1 MAARQTALGALIACR
16 KQGAWSDGVLKEYA
30 QRDRLDRRD
39 AALAT
44 RLCYGVLQNRMLLD
58 FYLSQ
63 LVRGRLRDLQPVV
76 LDILRLGLYQ
86 IFYMDKIPDSAA
98 VHEAVE
104 QGKQYANPRAAGLVN
119 GVLRGAIRRR
129 GELAEPRDLATRYSH
144 PQPLVE
150 LLAGEMGPEE
160 LEGVLA
166 ADNQAPETV
175 LQGNPLAGDWS
186 QIPAA
191 IQAAGGSC
199 TPHPWLERCFLIAGA
214 GNLERLEIYQKGLCY
229 VQDAASRLAVQCAG
243 VKPGMQVLDSCAAPG
258 GKSFAAAIDMAGH
271 GKGSGPDG
279 PSLHTHPAPG
289 RPGAGSGVGGRH
301 GSGPGGCAL
310 QRPGDHPE
318 EAGHPIQGSDPDG
331 EAPPAAD
338 GDSLQASP
346 VCEARRCASLLHL
359 HHFAPGKPAGSS
371 GLFGAEP

>member
-16 KQGAWSDGVLKEYA
+16 KQGAWPDGVLKEYA

-104 QGKQYANPRAAGLVN
+104 QGQQYANPRAAGLVN

-129 GELAEPRDLATRYSH
+129 GELAEPQDLATRYSH

-258 GKSFAAAIDMAGH
+258 GKSFAAAIDMAGQGNLIACDIH
-271 GKGSGPDG
+271 EHKLALMEKGAARMCLPCI
-279 PSLHTHPAPG
+279 HTRLQDAREPVPEWE
-289 RPGAGSGVGGRH
+289 GAMDRVLVDV
-301 GSGPGGCAL
+301 PC
-310 QRPGDHPE
+310 
-318 EAGHPIQGSDPDG
+318 
-331 EAPPAAD
+331 
-338 GDSLQASP
+338 
-346 VCEARRCASLLHL
+346 
-359 HHFAPGKPAGSS
+359 S
-371 GLFGAEP
+371 GLGIIRK

>member
-119 GVLRGAIRRR
+119 GVLRGSDSPQGSWPNPRIWPPGTAILSPWWSCWPEKWDRRSWRGCWLRTTRRR
-129 GELAEPRDLATRYSH
+129 RRCCRGTLWRGTGLKSR
-144 PQPLVE
+144 QPF
-150 LLAGEMGPEE
+150 
-160 LEGVLA
+160 
-166 ADNQAPETV
+166 
-175 LQGNPLAGDWS
+175 
-186 QIPAA
+186 
-191 IQAAGGSC
+191 
-199 TPHPWLERCFLIAGA
+199 R
-214 GNLERLEIYQKGLCY
+214 
-229 VQDAASRLAVQCAG
+229 
-243 VKPGMQVLDSCAAPG
+243 
-258 GKSFAAAIDMAGH
+258 
-271 GKGSGPDG
+271 
-279 PSLHTHPAPG
+279 
-289 RPGAGSGVGGRH
+289 RPGAAVRPI
-301 GSGPGGCAL
+301 PGW
-310 QRPGDHPE
+310 
-318 EAGHPIQGSDPDG
+318 S
-331 EAPPAAD
+331 AA
-338 GDSLQASP
+338 
-346 VCEARRCASLLHL
+346 
-359 HHFAPGKPAGSS
+359 F
-371 GLFGAEP
+371 

>member
-1 MAARQTALGALIACR
+1 M
-16 KQGAWSDGVLKEYA
+16 LKEYA

-258 GKSFAAAIDMAGH
+258 GKSFAAAIDMAGQ
-271 GKGSGPDG
+271 GI
-279 PSLHTHPAPG
+279 SLPATSTSISWPLWKRE
-289 RPGAGSGVGGRH
+289 RPGWAFPAYTPGSRTPGSRFRSGRAPWI
-301 GSGPGGCAL
+301 GSWWMC
-310 QRPGDHPE
+310 
-318 EAGHPIQGSDPDG
+318 
-331 EAPPAAD
+331 PAA
-338 GDSLQASP
+338 AW
-346 VCEARRCASLLHL
+346 
-359 HHFAPGKPAGSS
+359 GSS
-371 GLFGAEP
+371 GRSRTSDTRI

>member
-1 MAARQTALGALIACR
+1 M
-16 KQGAWSDGVLKEYA
+16 
-30 QRDRLDRRD
+30 
-39 AALAT
+39 
-44 RLCYGVLQNRMLLD
+44 
-58 FYLSQ
+58 
-63 LVRGRLRDLQPVV
+63 
-76 LDILRLGLYQ
+76 
-86 IFYMDKIPDSAA
+86 
-98 VHEAVE
+98 
-104 QGKQYANPRAAGLVN
+104 N

-129 GELAEPRDLATRYSH
+129 GELAEPQDLATRYSH

-258 GKSFAAAIDMAGH
+258 GKSFAAAIDMAGQGNLIACDIH
-271 GKGSGPDG
+271 EHKLELIAENAARLGMKSVKALQNDALQLRSEWLGVFDRVLVDAPCSGLGVLRRRAEARWRKQRKDLKLFPPLQLAILKNAAQYVKDG
-279 PSLHTHPAPG
+279 GTMVYSTCTIEQSENHYLVEEFLTQHPEWQRVEFTHPLTG
-289 RPGAGSGVGGRH
+289 EQVQE
-301 GSGPGGCAL
+301 L
-310 QRPGDHPE
+310 QLLP
-318 EAGHPIQGSDPDG
+318 QNDG
-331 EAPPAAD
+331 ID
-338 GDSLQASP
+338 GFYICKLMKKQ
-346 VCEARRCASLLHL
+346 
-359 HHFAPGKPAGSS
+359 
-371 GLFGAEP
+371 